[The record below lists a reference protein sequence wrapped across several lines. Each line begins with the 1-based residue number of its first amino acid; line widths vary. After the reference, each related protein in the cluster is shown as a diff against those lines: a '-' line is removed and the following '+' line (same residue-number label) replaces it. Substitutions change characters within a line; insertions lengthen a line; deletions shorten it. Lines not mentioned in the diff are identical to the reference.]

1 MKRHSRNSFS
11 LVLACLSVLAALLAC
26 NIGLP
31 SSDQADSTLEALS
44 RAVELTVTAAAGD
57 TSSTGND
64 LGTAQAEATQ
74 RSEVIQ
80 ATQTARAST
89 RDETQ
94 LATATVAAPVIA
106 ELPLYEVDT
115 TQGELGWLHDPVSI
129 TIDGY
134 HEYGFANDF
143 MQVVVR
149 DFVMAADITWDT
161 QYGASGCG
169 FMFRSDGDQNKPN
182 QYILVASRLGNGHV
196 IFSALADGE
205 LANVHDFY
213 ANQLDPSFVAENGST
228 NRLVVVGRG
237 NLFEIYT
244 NGVKIGEVDVTQPP
258 PSPVLPSA
266 PQPPADKTNQ
276 ALVAQYMNQLKEYQD
291 MVSQV
296 QSNYQI
302 ALQNYKKTEA
312 IFEEG
317 FVAMIALSESGR
329 TNCQFTDAWLWLM
342 Q

>member
-1 MKRHSRNSFS
+1 MKPPAGNVKWLVAVC
-11 LVLACLSVLAALLAC
+11 LVLYASILAC
-26 NIGLP
+26 NIGSQSANP
-31 SSDQADSTLEALS
+31 VDPTLSALS
-44 RAVELTVTAAAGD
+44 QSVALTATAAAGD
-57 TSSTGND
+57 EGSSSDD

-74 RSEVIQ
+74 RSEVIR
-80 ATQTARAST
+80 ATQTANAST
-89 RDETQ
+89 RDESQ

-106 ELPLYEVDT
+106 ELPLYNVEPD
-115 TQGELGWLHDPVSI
+115 QGQLGWMHDPVSL

-134 HEYGFANDF
+134 HEYGFANDY
-143 MQVVVR
+143 MQVVAR

-169 FMFRSDGDQNKPN
+169 FMFRSDGDKNKPN
-182 QYILVASRLGNGHV
+182 QYILVASRIGNGHV

-213 ANQLDPSFVAENGST
+213 ANQLDTSFAADKGST
-228 NRLVVVGRG
+228 NRLAVVGRG
-237 NLFEIYT
+237 TLFEIFT

-266 PQPPADKTNQ
+266 PQPPADQTNQ
-276 ALVAQYMNQLKEYQD
+276 AAVAKYMDQLKDYQD

-296 QSNYQI
+296 RTNYQI
-302 ALQNYKKTEA
+302 ALQNYKTTEA

-329 TNCQFTDAWLWLM
+329 TNCQFTDAWLWLIE
-342 Q
+342 